1 MESTNLMLLHV
12 YVLFVTPKNI
22 VVNVVVS
29 IYDLKISLSICVC
42 FVKAS

>member
-1 MESTNLMLLHV
+1 MESTNLMLLGV

-22 VVNVVVS
+22 VVN

-42 FVKAS
+42 FVNAS